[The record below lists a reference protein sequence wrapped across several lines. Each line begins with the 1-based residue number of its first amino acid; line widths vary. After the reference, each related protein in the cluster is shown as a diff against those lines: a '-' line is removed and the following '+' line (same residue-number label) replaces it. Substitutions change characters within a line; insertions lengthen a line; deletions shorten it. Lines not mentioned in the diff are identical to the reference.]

1 MFLDWLLKTEEDK
14 ISYDELKMLAQ
25 DRSSEDG
32 NLPYGQNTRA
42 AAAAVAEPHKAHM
55 RTVSKTHTNQLK
67 KVTKHTNLD
76 VTRS

>member
-1 MFLDWLLKTEEDK
+1 MKTEEDK

-32 NLPYGQNTRA
+32 NLPYGQNTT

-67 KVTKHTNLD
+67 KSNKTQKSRRNT
-76 VTRS
+76 